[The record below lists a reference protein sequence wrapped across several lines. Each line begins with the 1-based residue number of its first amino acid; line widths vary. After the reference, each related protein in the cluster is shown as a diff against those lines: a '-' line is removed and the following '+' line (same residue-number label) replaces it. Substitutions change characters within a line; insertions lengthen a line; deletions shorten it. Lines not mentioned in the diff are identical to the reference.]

1 MELDGVRRQV
11 RDVEEDQVREVERA
25 GRGGHERDPEP
36 GVDDRQDRVDLADV
50 LHVPGLQ
57 MGLLERGDHELV
69 EVPGLRGRVRD
80 DVVLGDVL
88 HCGRSVEAREGV
100 VARGGEDER
109 VPGHEPGVEQ
119 VRAGHLAHEA
129 DLDLPCQ
136 ERVELRV
143 RDHLAEDE
151 VDAGQFGGGHAD
163 PPPEDGEGRDCGE
176 ADADGPGGAR
186 GDAAGAQR
194 RGVGRR
200 QEAAGLLEEDPAGGG
215 ELGAA
220 LGAQEQVEADGALE
234 ALDLAAQRRL
244 RHAQS
249 LCGPSEV
256 GLLGDRHKSAELVEC
271 VPDVACGHA
280 LKVSVDVE

>member
-1 MELDGVRRQV
+1 M
-11 RDVEEDQVREVERA
+11 
-25 GRGGHERDPEP
+25 
-36 GVDDRQDRVDLADV
+36 DLADV